1 MLKGVHLTLMI
12 GPLVPLP
19 VPQAVLDALTSVT
32 VTTDDSGKSGF
43 QLSFTLSNRS
53 PLHTLFL
60 LTGGSPLP
68 ILRVIIVVTLNGT
81 PNVLMDGSVTNHQIA
96 PGADAG
102 HSTLT
107 LTGEDLTVLMDK
119 IDFSGFPYPAVPAE
133 GRVALLLLKYAFL
146 GIVPLIIPSVLVD
159 VVIPT
164 NQIPRHKGTDLKYIK
179 HLAQRVGSVV
189 WTADNR
195 TLFYSVEDEETKR
208 QFQVFRHV
216 VGRPQDEDVLVYEE
230 ADERF
235 NVGIGRTR
243 DKKYM
248 VLESASHT
256 TGEEQFLPADQPEGP
271 WTLIEPR
278 RENIEYSADHRDGL
292 WYIRVN
298 DTARTFRIVTTP
310 VDNPGRAHWRELMA
324 HRDDVML
331 EDLELFQSFAVLE
344 ERFDGLPHLRI
355 LNFDAQGSFA
365 GPSPQIAFPEPTY
378 SAHPHVNRE
387 FVTGTFRYGYTSLV
401 SPTSNRRNQ

>member
-1 MLKGVHLTLMI
+1 MLKGVHLTLMM
-12 GPLVPLP
+12 GPLVPVP

-60 LTGGSPLP
+60 LTGGSPVP

-96 PGADAG
+96 PGSDAG

-107 LTGEDLTVLMDK
+107 LTGEDLTVLMDQ

-179 HLAQRVGSVV
+179 YLAQRVGYVFYLEPGPVPGINFAYWGPQIKIGVPQPALNINMDAHTNVEALSFTFDNNQNGIPTVFIYNEI
-189 WTADNR
+189 TKIPLLDSAAADHAVESAAGSDSTDSNAFGASER
-195 TLFYSVEDEETKR
+195 QPVQAPRGASDHAGTGESGNDGEKAGDSEAPLVEDER
-208 QFQVFRHV
+208 RRS
-216 VGRPQDEDVLVYEE
+216 G
-230 ADERF
+230 
-235 NVGIGRTR
+235 TR
-243 DKKYM
+243 
-248 VLESASHT
+248 S
-256 TGEEQFLPADQPEGP
+256 GC
-271 WTLIEPR
+271 R
-278 RENIEYSADHRDGL
+278 R
-292 WYIRVN
+292 
-298 DTARTFRIVTTP
+298 
-310 VDNPGRAHWRELMA
+310 
-324 HRDDVML
+324 
-331 EDLELFQSFAVLE
+331 
-344 ERFDGLPHLRI
+344 
-355 LNFDAQGSFA
+355 
-365 GPSPQIAFPEPTY
+365 
-378 SAHPHVNRE
+378 
-387 FVTGTFRYGYTSLV
+387 
-401 SPTSNRRNQ
+401 

>member
-12 GPLVPLP
+12 GPLVPVP
-19 VPQAVLDALTSVT
+19 VPQSVLDALTSVT

-60 LTGGSPLP
+60 LTGGSPVP

-96 PGADAG
+96 PGSDAG

-159 VVIPT
+159 IVIPT

-179 HLAQRVGSVV
+179 FLAERVGYVFYLEPGPVPGMNLAYWGPQIKIGVPQPALNINMDAHTNVESLSFTFDNNQNGLPTVFIYNEITKIPLMIPLPPITPLNPPLGLIPPIPTHLEPVSDNLSKLPVAQAIMQGLARAAKLSEVV
-189 WTADNR
+189 KGEGS
-195 TLFYSVEDEETKR
+195 L
-208 QFQVFRHV
+208 
-216 VGRPQDEDVLVYEE
+216 DVLRYGRILK
-230 ADERF
+230 ARQL
-235 NVGIGRTR
+235 VGVRG
-243 DKKYM
+243 
-248 VLESASHT
+248 A
-256 TGEEQFLPADQPEGP
+256 GPA
-271 WTLIEPR
+271 
-278 RENIEYSADHRDGL
+278 
-292 WYIRVN
+292 
-298 DTARTFRIVTTP
+298 
-310 VDNPGRAHWRELMA
+310 
-324 HRDDVML
+324 
-331 EDLELFQSFAVLE
+331 
-344 ERFDGLPHLRI
+344 FDGLHYVNSVTHTIKRGEYK
-355 LNFDAQGSFA
+355 QSFKL
-365 GPSPQIAFPEPTY
+365 S
-378 SAHPHVNRE
+378 
-387 FVTGTFRYGYTSLV
+387 
-401 SPTSNRRNQ
+401 RNGLISTIPVVIP